1 MKRYHEERA
10 LMERRA
16 KEYMTFGPGPKGNEP
31 GRFRKRKPFDCGKS
45 RCWLCSG
52 EAKYPKRKPTRQ
64 EITHGLSDG

>member
-31 GRFRKRKPFDCGKS
+31 GRFRKKKPFDCGKS
-45 RCWLCSG
+45 RCCVCNG
-52 EAKYPKRKPTRQ
+52 ELKYPKRKPTRQ
-64 EITHGLSDG
+64 EIKHELSDS